1 MFRYVLPFLALGAPA
16 MAEDLVSCQTS
27 LRGADQQFFYDAES
41 PGLAENQSL
50 RERLVGARGKITCPG
65 LVTLRAFTP
74 ELTDAERAPFCL
86 QWDGELGTY
95 IGYDLGERDAWLTC
109 RTTRKA
115 FCERVNRSK
124 QAAARWGGAAKDLAM
139 EAGTETVLQASGV
152 VAVQG
157 PASIIG
163 EQLVGLGISAVQG
176 VGVGAALGAVAVTAV
191 AAGGAIYVCSDS
203 GAEAVG
209 LEAAPAPKLLPG
221 EVVPGSELPV
231 GAPPAPEQ
239 PAPPSAEMPA
249 PILPTPEMLP
259 PGTRPPVQPD

>member
-1 MFRYVLPFLALGAPA
+1 MFRFALPFVVLASPA
-16 MAEDLVSCQTS
+16 FAEDLMSCQTS
-27 LRGADQQFFYDAES
+27 MRGEDQQFYYDAES
-41 PGLAENQSL
+41 PGLAESQSL
-50 RERLVGARGKITCPG
+50 REKWVGARGKITCPG

-86 QWDGELGTY
+86 QWDGKLNTY
-95 IGYDLGERDAWLTC
+95 IGYDLGERDAWLSC

-124 QAAARWGGAAKDLAM
+124 QAAARWGGAAKDLVM
-139 EAGTETVLQASGV
+139 EAGTETVMQASGM
-152 VAVQG
+152 VAVKG
-157 PASIIG
+157 PATVIG
-163 EQLVGLGISAVQG
+163 EQLVGLGITTVQG

-221 EVVPGSELPV
+221 EVAPGAELPIGEPPTPKQPV
-231 GAPPAPEQ
+231 VETLEPTPLLVPLPDAGTEPPA
-239 PAPPSAEMPA
+239 
-249 PILPTPEMLP
+249 
-259 PGTRPPVQPD
+259 QPD

>member
-1 MFRYVLPFLALGAPA
+1 MFRYILPLLALGSPA
-16 MAEDLVSCQTS
+16 VAEDLVSCQTS
-27 LRGADQQFFYDAES
+27 MRGENQQFHYDAES
-41 PGLAENQSL
+41 PGLAENSSL
-50 RERLVGARGKITCPG
+50 RERLVGSRGKITCPG

-74 ELTDAERAPFCL
+74 ELTDVDRAPFCL
-86 QWDGELGTY
+86 QWDGKLKTY
-95 IGYDLGERDAWLTC
+95 VGYDLGERDAWLTC

-139 EAGTETVLQASGV
+139 EAGTETVMQASGV

-157 PASIIG
+157 PASVIG
-163 EQLVGLGISAVQG
+163 EQLVGLGIMAVEG

-203 GAEAVG
+203 GAQAVG

-221 EVVPGSELPV
+221 EVAPGTELPLGQSV
-231 GAPPAPEQ
+231 ITE
-239 PAPPSAEMPA
+239 
-249 PILPTPEMLP
+249 I
-259 PGTRPPVQPD
+259 PVQGAGVVTP